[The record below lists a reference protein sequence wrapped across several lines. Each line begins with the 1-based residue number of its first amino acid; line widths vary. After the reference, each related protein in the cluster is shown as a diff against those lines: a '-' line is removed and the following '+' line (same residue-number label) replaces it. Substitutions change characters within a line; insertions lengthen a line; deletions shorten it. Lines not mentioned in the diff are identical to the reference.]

1 MKCTSLLSVLAILAI
16 ASGCSNIERSRDLA
30 NPNVPPA
37 TTAVQVCSICHG
49 IDGNSVSPNFPR
61 LAGQQAG
68 YLVAQL
74 EHFRSHQG
82 SDPPGPEYMWGISR
96 KLTDDQIKG
105 LADYFAKQIPQANA
119 PVDAP
124 LLAAGKQIYEKGVPA
139 KETPPCMACHGAKA
153 EGIATMPRL
162 ASQQQDHL
170 VKQLH
175 IFQETEGRPGTPMKQ
190 ITHLQQSRDASRGGL
205 SAGVAEELIRRSVSV
220 WTPAAGRVGG
230 DHVAFSEC
238 RKFPCFFVRN
248 NPIVHIVRG

>member
-1 MKCTSLLSVLAILAI
+1 MPALVRNDTDATRSESRDTRRIEMKGISLLWLLAILAT

-37 TTAVQVCSICHG
+37 VTAVQVCSICHG

-61 LAGQQAG
+61 LAGKVPG

-74 EHFRSHQG
+74 EHFRSHQR

-105 LADYFAKQIPQANA
+105 LADYYAKQSPQLNA
-119 PVDAP
+119 PVDAQ
-124 LLAAGKQIYEKGVPA
+124 LVAAGRDIFEKGVPA

-153 EGIATMPRL
+153 EGIAAMPRL
-162 ASQQQDHL
+162 ANQHQDYL

-190 ITHLQQSRDASRGGL
+190 VTHLL
-205 SAGVAEELIRRSVSV
+205 SKEEMQAVAAYLQ
-220 WTPAAGRVGG
+220 G
-230 DHVAFSEC
+230 
-238 RKFPCFFVRN
+238 FPRN
-248 NPIVHIVRG
+248 